1 MKTDELAELLLTV
14 LAEQNGEGSHLLDAL
29 AGPLGIT
36 DRAKIREAAVSLK
49 GQGLADVFVSLTG
62 TDARITATGR
72 KFVCEGGRTG
82 VIQRYRENGH
92 CLSPFPRAPTPRLTR
107 DEVVS
112 YLAAKDRGASC

>member
-1 MKTDELAELLLTV
+1 MHRSLSRYAIMKTDELAELLLTV

-72 KFVCEGGRTG
+72 KFVCEGVHRRHPT
-82 VIQRYRENGH
+82 
-92 CLSPFPRAPTPRLTR
+92 TPRKR
-107 DEVVS
+107 
-112 YLAAKDRGASC
+112 